1 MTRVDEIDSDA
12 KSWLRRVY
20 LHLSVLLVLLALRF
34 YLINGLFQK
43 NLKLS
48 LRRQLFVILLSSG
61 LEESAFILHHFP

>member
-20 LHLSVLLVLLALRF
+20 LHLSVLLVLLALRL

-48 LRRQLFVILLSSG
+48 LGRQLFVILLSSG
-61 LEESAFILHHFP
+61 LEKSAFILHHFP